1 MFKDP
6 LLQPF
11 QLKHLTLKNRIMTT
25 SHEPAYPE
33 DGMPKERYRA
43 YHEERAKGGIA
54 LAMTAGSS
62 AVSKDSPPVF
72 NNILAYKDEVV
83 PWIRNLTD
91 SCHEH
96 GCAMMIQ
103 LTHLGRRTNWNKGDW
118 LPSVSST
125 KHREPAHRSFPK
137 LIEDWDIER
146 IIGDFADAAERM
158 KVGGMDGIELQVYGH
173 LLDQFWSP
181 LTNELTGPYGADTLE
196 NRLRFPL
203 DVLAAIR
210 KRVGN
215 EFIVG
220 FRYTA
225 DELQKGGITPEEGIL
240 ISQKLEETGQI
251 DFLNVV
257 RGRVHTDPAMTEA
270 IPVQG
275 MPTGQ
280 QIDFAGQV
288 KQATNL
294 PVFHASRIPDV
305 ATARHAISAGLLD
318 MVGMTRAH
326 IADPHIVRKIME
338 KREADI
344 RPCVGA
350 TYCLDRIYN
359 SGESLCIHNAA
370 TGRELSMPHIVNI
383 AKKNQKIVVV
393 GAGPGGLEAA
403 RVGSERGHDV
413 TVLEAADQPGGQIR
427 LTAQSPR
434 RQEMISIIEWRMEQC
449 EKRGV
454 NFQFNTYA
462 EMPDVLALEPQV
474 VVVAT
479 GGIPNV
485 ELFET
490 KGELENVSSAWD
502 LISGDVKPAEH
513 ILIYDESGDHP
524 GLQAAEIAANAG
536 CKVEIMTPDRT
547 VSPEIM
553 AMNLVPYMRAL
564 QNKDVTFTV
573 ARRLLN
579 LSRNGNKLKVEI
591 GTDYSSLK
599 TFSEYDQVILNY
611 GTLPVDELYFQL
623 KPFSQ
628 NEGAVDYEA
637 LILGKSQKLYKNI
650 DGKFQLFR
658 IGDAVSARN
667 THAAIYDALRLMKN
681 I

>member
-1 MFKDP
+1 
-6 LLQPF
+6 
-11 QLKHLTLKNRIMTT
+11 
-25 SHEPAYPE
+25 
-33 DGMPKERYRA
+33 
-43 YHEERAKGGIA
+43 
-54 LAMTAGSS
+54 
-62 AVSKDSPPVF
+62 
-72 NNILAYKDEVV
+72 
-83 PWIRNLTD
+83 
-91 SCHEH
+91 
-96 GCAMMIQ
+96 
-103 LTHLGRRTNWNKGDW
+103 
-118 LPSVSST
+118 
-125 KHREPAHRSFPK
+125 
-137 LIEDWDIER
+137 
-146 IIGDFADAAERM
+146 
-158 KVGGMDGIELQVYGH
+158 
-173 LLDQFWSP
+173 
-181 LTNELTGPYGADTLE
+181 
-196 NRLRFPL
+196 
-203 DVLAAIR
+203 
-210 KRVGN
+210 
-215 EFIVG
+215 
-220 FRYTA
+220 
-225 DELQKGGITPEEGIL
+225 
-240 ISQKLEETGQI
+240 
-251 DFLNVV
+251 
-257 RGRVHTDPAMTEA
+257 MTEA

-275 MPTGQ
+275 MPTGH
-280 QIDFAGQV
+280 QIDFAGSV
-288 KQATNL
+288 KKVTNL
-294 PVFHASRIPDV
+294 PIFHASRIPDV

-326 IADPHIVRKIME
+326 IADPHIVQKIIE
-338 KREADI
+338 KREVDI

-359 SGESLCIHNAA
+359 SGEALCIHNAA
-370 TGRELSMPHIVNI
+370 TGRELAVPHVVNFSNKI
-383 AKKNQKIVVV
+383 KKVVV
-393 GAGPGGLEAA
+393 IGAGPGGLEAA
-403 RVGSERGHDV
+403 RVASERGHAV

-434 RQEMISIIEWRMEQC
+434 RREMISIVDWRMQQC

-454 NFQFNTYA
+454 RFQFNTYA
-462 EMPDVLALEPQV
+462 EMSDVVALEPQV

-479 GGIPNV
+479 GGIPNM

-490 KGELENVSSAWD
+490 KGELKNVSSAWD

-579 LSRNGNKLKVEI
+579 LSQNGNKLRAEI

-599 TFSEYDQVILNY
+599 TFLEYDQVILNY

-623 KPFSQ
+623 KPFSR

-637 LILGKSQKLYKNI
+637 LILGKSQKLNKNT

-667 THAAIYDALRLMKN
+667 THAAIYDALRFMKD

>member
-1 MFKDP
+1 MSKDP

-72 NNILAYKDEVV
+72 NNILAYKDEVI

-103 LTHLGRRTNWNKGDW
+103 LTHLGRRTSWNKGDW

-146 IIGDFADAAERM
+146 IIGDFSDAAERM

-203 DVLAAIR
+203 DVLSAIR
-210 KRVGN
+210 KRVGSK
-215 EFIVG
+215 FIVG

-225 DELQKGGITPEEGIL
+225 DEMQKGGITPEEGLL
-240 ISQKLEETGQI
+240 ISQRLEKTGQL

-275 MPTGQ
+275 MPTAQ
-280 QIDFAGQV
+280 QIDFAGKV
-288 KQATNL
+288 KQVTNL

-326 IADPHIVRKIME
+326 IADPHIVHKILE
-338 KREADI
+338 KREDEI

-359 SGESLCIHNAA
+359 SGEALCIHNAA
-370 TGRELSMPHIVNI
+370 TGRELYMPHSIKT
-383 AKKNQKIVVV
+383 AQKNKKIVIV

-403 RVGSERGHDV
+403 RVAAERGHDV
-413 TVLEAADQPGGQIR
+413 TVFEAADQPGGQIR

-449 EKRGV
+449 KKRAV
-454 NFQFNTYA
+454 SFKFNAYA
-462 EMPDVLALEPQV
+462 ERSDVIALDPEV

-479 GGIPNV
+479 GGIPNI

-490 KGELENVSSAWD
+490 VGDPENVSSAWD

-524 GLQAAEIAANAG
+524 GLQAAEIAANSG
-536 CKVEIMTPDRT
+536 SKVEVMTPDRI
-547 VSPEIM
+547 VSPEVM

-573 ARRLLN
+573 ARRLLAVVQ
-579 LSRNGNKLKVEI
+579 NGNKLRAEI

-599 TFSEYDQVILNY
+599 TFSEYDQIVVNY

-628 NEGAVDYEA
+628 NLGAVDYEA
-637 LILGKSQKLYKNI
+637 LILGKTQTLSQNMS
-650 DGKFQLFR
+650 GKFQLFR

-667 THAAIYDALRLMKN
+667 THAAIYDALRFMKDV
-681 I
+681 